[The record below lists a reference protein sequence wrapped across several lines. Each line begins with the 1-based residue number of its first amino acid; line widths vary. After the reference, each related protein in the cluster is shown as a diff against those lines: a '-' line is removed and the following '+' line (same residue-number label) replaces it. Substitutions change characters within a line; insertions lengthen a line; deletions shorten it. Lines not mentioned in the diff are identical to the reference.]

1 MGTVIEGFRTRLR
14 PGAADDYRRV
24 HASIPEPLAAAL
36 EECGLVSWRIWIDGE
51 TLFHAIE
58 TRDGRE
64 TMVERMMRLPPK
76 FMEINSGQVEE
87 AIDAHAIQPYY
98 TVMLAEEAGMT
109 LTAVQNPEDMV
120 FTAEMIRD

>member
-1 MGTVIEGFRTRLR
+1 VGTVIEGFRTRLR

-24 HASIPEPLAAAL
+24 HDSIPEPLAAAL

-64 TMVERMMRLPPK
+64 TMVERMMRLPPVDT
-76 FMEINSGQVEE
+76 EWD
-87 AIDAHAIQPYY
+87 ALID
-98 TVMLAEEAGMT
+98 T
-109 LTAVQNPEDMV
+109 LVDPAPESASALDSV
-120 FTAEMIRD
+120 WEFVAR